1 MRNQELWIGT
11 CYTNTVRFSC
21 LRFIE
26 RLPIV
31 ENELAFQGEKGR

>member
-26 RLPIV
+26 LPIV
-31 ENELAFQGEKGR
+31 KMS